1 MERSI
6 RKLGKVYKH
15 TQIGYLMIVIIGT
28 GLYLMLNFF
37 YLHGFNILFIA
48 VFVMLAVCLVLFAA
62 LTVKVDSRDVSLR
75 FGIGVIRKKFPV
87 IGIETAGIVRNPW
100 YYGWGIRK
108 TPDGWLYNV
117 SGLLAVELRMKSG
130 GKYRIGTDDPLGLL
144 NAIEAVI
151 SEKGDEH

>member
-1 MERSI
+1 
-6 RKLGKVYKH
+6 
-15 TQIGYLMIVIIGT
+15 MIFIIGT
-28 GLYLMLNFF
+28 GLYLLLNFF
-37 YLHGFNILFIA
+37 FFHGFNILFIV
-48 VFVMLAVCLVLFAA
+48 VFVMLAVCLVLFAV
-62 LTVKVDSRDVSLR
+62 LSVNVDSRDVSLR

-87 IGIETAGIVRNPW
+87 AGIETAGVVRNPW

-130 GKYRIGTDDPLGLL
+130 EKYRIGTDDPSGLL

-151 SEKGDEH
+151 TEIKDEQ

>member
-1 MERSI
+1 MS
-6 RKLGKVYKH
+6 KVYKH
-15 TQIGYLMIVIIGT
+15 TQIGYLMIFIIGT
-28 GLYLMLNFF
+28 GLYLLLNFF
-37 YLHGFNILFIA
+37 FFHGFNILFIA
-48 VFVMLAVCLVLFAA
+48 VFAMLAVCLVLFAV
-62 LTVKVDSRDVSLR
+62 LSVNVDSRDVSLR

-87 IGIETAGIVRNPW
+87 TGIETAGVVRNPW

-130 GKYRIGTDDPLGLL
+130 EKYRIGTDDPLGLL

-151 SEKGDEH
+151 TEIKDER

>member
-1 MERSI
+1 MS
-6 RKLGKVYKH
+6 KVYKH
-15 TQIGYLMIVIIGT
+15 TQIGYLMIFIIGT
-28 GLYLMLNFF
+28 GLYLLLNFF
-37 YLHGFNILFIA
+37 FFHGFNILFIA
-48 VFVMLAVCLVLFAA
+48 VFAMLAVCLVLFAV
-62 LTVKVDSRDVSLR
+62 LSVNVDSREVSLR

-87 IGIETAGIVRNPW
+87 AGIETAGVVRNPW

-130 GKYRIGTDDPLGLL
+130 EKYRIGTDDPSGLL

-151 SEKGDEH
+151 TEIKDEQ